1 LTSRFFGLYYWC
13 AAPPG
18 RGFKIDRR
26 ESGVAAKPKEARRMK
41 KKIGTVM
48 EDSLLYGVKKAALED
63 DEPLS
68 RVLER
73 AVNEFLEKRKR
84 TSGGAGIVRG
94 TFGMIKLKAGK
105 IDEVMDEPGF
115 FEA

>member
-1 LTSRFFGLYYWC
+1 
-13 AAPPG
+13 
-18 RGFKIDRR
+18 
-26 ESGVAAKPKEARRMK
+26 MK

-63 DEPLS
+63 DEPMS

-73 AVNEFLEKRKR
+73 AVSDFLEKRKR
-84 TSGGAGIVRG
+84 ADGGVGIVKG
-94 TFGMIKLKAGK
+94 TFGLIKLGAGEV
-105 IDEVMDEPGF
+105 DEVMDEPGF

>member
-1 LTSRFFGLYYWC
+1 
-13 AAPPG
+13 
-18 RGFKIDRR
+18 
-26 ESGVAAKPKEARRMK
+26 MK

-48 EDSLLYGVKKAALED
+48 EDSLLYGVKRVALED

-84 TSGGAGIVRG
+84 AGGGAGIVRG
-94 TFGMIKLKAGK
+94 TFGLIKVKPEE
-105 IDEVMDEPGF
+105 IDEVMDESGV